1 MSQSW
6 QDRTADSA
14 SSGAARARTLAIL
27 RDAGRP
33 LGVQEVAT
41 VLQVHPNTARIHL
54 HALIGA
60 GLACRER
67 EPREVPGRPR
77 TMYTATP
84 AGAQTG
90 PRDYQMLAQIL
101 TGVLATSLPEPGEAA
116 LQAGRAWGR
125 YLSHRPIP
133 YQQVDAEH
141 TVEQLHT
148 LLLQGGFEPER
159 DDRAPS
165 PDPPASRPIRFR
177 NCPFREVAQDH
188 QDLICAIHL
197 GIMQGALD
205 AMGSPLTTDRLEPF
219 VQPAVCVA
227 HLAPRVSGEL

>member
-6 QDRTADSA
+6 QDRADDSA
-14 SSGAARARTLAIL
+14 LSGKSRARTLAIL
-27 RDAGRP
+27 QDAGRP

-41 VLQVHPNTARIHL
+41 ALQVHPNTARIHL
-54 HALIGA
+54 HALIDA

-67 EPREVPGRPR
+67 EPREAPGRPR

-101 TGVLATSLPEPGEAA
+101 TSVLAASLPEPDQAA
-116 LQAGRAWGR
+116 LQAGQAWGH
-125 YLSHRPIP
+125 YLSHRPLP

-141 TVEQLHT
+141 TLEQLHT
-148 LLLQGGFEPER
+148 LLVQGGFEPER
-159 DDRAPS
+159 DNQAPTAGPLAVRA
-165 PDPPASRPIRFR
+165 IQFR

-188 QDLICAIHL
+188 QSLICAIHL

-205 AMGSPLTTDRLEPF
+205 AMDSPLTTDRLEPF
-219 VQPAVCVA
+219 VQPSLCVA
-227 HLAPRVSGEL
+227 YLASREGGAP

>member
-1 MSQSW
+1 MLQSW

-14 SSGAARARTLAIL
+14 PSGAGRARTLAIL
-27 RDAGRP
+27 QDAGRP

-41 VLQVHPNTARIHL
+41 VLQAHPNTARIHL
-54 HALIGA
+54 HALIDA
-60 GLACRER
+60 GLASHEP
-67 EPREVPGRPR
+67 EPRETPGRPR
-77 TMYTATP
+77 AMYTATP
-84 AGAQTG
+84 AAAQTG

-101 TGVLATSLPEPGEAA
+101 TSVLAASLPEPGEAA

-148 LLLQGGFEPER
+148 LLAQGGFEPER
-159 DDRAPS
+159 DDQAPAV
-165 PDPPASRPIRFR
+165 DPLAVRPIRFR

-188 QDLICAIHL
+188 QGLICAIHL

-205 AMGSPLTTDRLEPF
+205 AMGSPLTADRLEPF
-219 VQPAVCVA
+219 VQPALCVA
-227 HLAPRVSGEL
+227 HLAPRVSGQ